1 MSLGKRVFS
10 EKEAAEIVQRAVA
23 LQESAGDNARAY
35 VPGVTL
41 DELKRI
47 AEEAGID
54 PKYIEVA
61 LESRVREGHKGP
73 LHLTEEFERVVDGE
87 LPPEDFD
94 VVMEH
99 VKSANTQRP
108 VVQVGKSLQGQ
119 IWTGWG
125 LAGLNVTSR
134 NGRTRIHV
142 KSNAFLPFMTTLYP
156 CLVGSIIAT
165 ASMSERGLVA
175 AGLGVAA
182 AVIGA
187 GLVGFK
193 ALLNKGHEAARK
205 TTDRLEEAVA
215 TETESRRPEA
225 TTEAVVERLTLE
237 QST

>member
-1 MSLGKRVFS
+1 MSPGKRVFS

-23 LQESAGDNARAY
+23 LQESAGDHARAY

-61 LESRVREGHKGP
+61 LESQVREGQKGP
-73 LHLTEEFERVVDGE
+73 LHFTEEFERVVDGE

-99 VKSANTQRP
+99 VRSANTQRP
-108 VVQVGKSLQGQ
+108 LVQVGKSLQGQ

-125 LAGLNVTSR
+125 LASLNVSSR

-142 KSNAFLPFMTTLYP
+142 KSNAFLPFMTTMYP
-156 CLVGSIIAT
+156 CLIGSIIAS
-165 ASMSERGLVA
+165 AAMAERGLVL

-182 AVIGA
+182 GVLSA

-193 ALLNKGHEAARK
+193 ALLNKGHDAARK
-205 TTDRLEEAVA
+205 ATDRLEEAVA
-215 TETESRRPEA
+215 AETESRRPA
-225 TTEAVVERLTLE
+225 QGSGAVAERLT
-237 QST
+237 QDQTA